1 MADSLAGAFYN
12 ATMHKQSLIDA
23 MQLFSS
29 SLDVNSDVSY
39 EEQFMNDLQT
49 SMSGN
54 LTKIASDKLD
64 ELLNGYGG
72 GDMISW

>member
-1 MADSLAGAFYN
+1 
-12 ATMHKQSLIDA
+12 MHKQSLIDA